1 MEWWQK
7 ASVSTNCPYNG
18 TSTNCP
24 YNGTSTNTLENQSNV
39 IDTKKIFEKTKRS
52 GVKRDKNRIK
62 TNNSQK
68 TMKNQNKTN
77 QKYPSPEV
85 YDHERF
91 TKKSKISL
99 NNIPKDLWYLS
110 VILAALIVAFL
121 ALVTK

>member
-1 MEWWQK
+1 M
-7 ASVSTNCPYNG
+7 
-18 TSTNCP
+18 
-24 YNGTSTNTLENQSNV
+24 
-39 IDTKKIFEKTKRS
+39 KK
-52 GVKRDKNRIK
+52 
-62 TNNSQK
+62 
-68 TMKNQNKTN
+68 QNKTN

-91 TKKSKISL
+91 TKKRTKISL

>member
-1 MEWWQK
+1 M
-7 ASVSTNCPYNG
+7 STN
-18 TSTNCP
+18 
-24 YNGTSTNTLENQSNV
+24 
-39 IDTKKIFEKTKRS
+39 KK
-52 GVKRDKNRIK
+52 D
-62 TNNSQK
+62 
-68 TMKNQNKTN
+68 

>member
-1 MEWWQK
+1 
-7 ASVSTNCPYNG
+7 
-18 TSTNCP
+18 
-24 YNGTSTNTLENQSNV
+24 
-39 IDTKKIFEKTKRS
+39 
-52 GVKRDKNRIK
+52 
-62 TNNSQK
+62 
-68 TMKNQNKTN
+68 MKNQNKKD

-91 TKKSKISL
+91 TKRKISL